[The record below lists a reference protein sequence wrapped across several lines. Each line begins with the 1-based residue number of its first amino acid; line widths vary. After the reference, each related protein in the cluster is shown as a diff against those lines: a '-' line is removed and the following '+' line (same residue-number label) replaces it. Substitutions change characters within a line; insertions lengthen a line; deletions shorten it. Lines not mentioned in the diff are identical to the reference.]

1 MTKASK
7 YINQA
12 GRLTK
17 EDPHFYQNNERDRLN
32 HTIERINSNIDD
44 ELQTLTA
51 DSNIS
56 QLIDEITT
64 QQEDAIFDQSIAG
77 LAVFDYK
84 YALLQILKERLRYLK
99 SEREEKTNA

>member
-12 GRLTK
+12 GHLTK
-17 EDPHFYQNNERDRLN
+17 EDPHFYKNNGCYRLN

-64 QQEDAIFDQSIAG
+64 QQEDAIFDQSIAR